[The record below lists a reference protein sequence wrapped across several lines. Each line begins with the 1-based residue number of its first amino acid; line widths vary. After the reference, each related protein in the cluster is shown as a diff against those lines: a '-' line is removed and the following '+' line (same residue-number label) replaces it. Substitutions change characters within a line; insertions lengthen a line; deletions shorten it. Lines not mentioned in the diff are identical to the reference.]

1 MSQISQRN
9 RVSTWF
15 ALSLRAFVASAVA
28 CGSFVAAHAQSN
40 DDGRHVMWR
49 VVSDSTV
56 VYLLGSVH
64 ALPSDI
70 YPLDDILERSFDSCA
85 RLALELDL
93 SAVTM
98 PGMQVA
104 LMSRGTYA
112 GRDRLANHVSAET
125 YKLLSDRLKRE
136 GMDVTLVNQ
145 FKPWVVGIL
154 VMSFELQRAGLK
166 SELGLDLYFQ
176 RRADS
181 AGIETVGL
189 ESVEDQLAVF
199 EEMSPEIQEQFLV
212 QQLSDDTT
220 SVENLQ
226 RLVQAW
232 RTGDT
237 ATLAA
242 TMADEMES
250 PQLYDRMVVKRN
262 RNWLGRI
269 EEFLRR
275 RDRSMIVVGA
285 LHLVGRDGLVQLLKL
300 RGYTVEQ
307 L

>member
-1 MSQISQRN
+1 
-9 RVSTWF
+9 
-15 ALSLRAFVASAVA
+15 
-28 CGSFVAAHAQSN
+28 
-40 DDGRHVMWR
+40 MWR